1 MSDTNIPPMTHD
13 RRNTILALALPTIG
27 GMTSQN
33 ILNLVDMAMVG
44 TLGAPALAGVGIGS
58 FLNFMAFAAIAGLA
72 SAVQATAARRVGEGK
87 TSECALPLNGGLYLC
102 WLIGLPLTAVLFLF
116 APEIFRLLND
126 DPDVLREGVPYFQ
139 IRLLGIIAVG
149 MNFSFRGYWTAIKN
163 TRLYFATLLTMH
175 TVNIV
180 LNYVLIFGKF
190 GLPALGTTGA
200 AIGTAASLWLGSA
213 IYFWHG
219 HRLARPSGF
228 LDHLPD
234 ATQLRTLLKLGLPSS
249 MQQLFFAAGFTVLF
263 WIVGQV
269 GTREVAVTNVLIN
282 ITLVVILP
290 GMGLGLAAATLVG
303 QALGRG
309 EPEDAY
315 RWAWDV
321 SKVGV
326 MIFAVLGMVMLL
338 FPKLILGLFLHEPE
352 LLELGDIPLRLI
364 GASVAFDGIGLIL
377 MQALLGAGASAAVM
391 RLSVGMQ
398 WLFFLPAAWLVGPG
412 LGNGLLAIWLVFV
425 GYRALQTAAFI
436 SLWQKREW
444 ATIRV

>member
-1 MSDTNIPPMTHD
+1 MIAD
-13 RRNTILALALPTIG
+13 RRRTILALALPTIG

-72 SAVQATAARRVGEGK
+72 SAVQATAARRVGAGRE
-87 TSECALPLNGGLYLC
+87 SESALPLNGGLYLC
-102 WLIGLPLTAVLFLF
+102 WLIGLPLTLVLFTF
-116 APEIFRLLND
+116 APEIVGLMNS
-126 DPDVLREGVPYFQ
+126 DPAVLREGVPYFQ

-149 MNFSFRGYWTAIKN
+149 MNFSFRGYWTAVKN
-163 TRLYFATLLTMH
+163 TRLYFRTLLTMH
-175 TVNIV
+175 TINIA
-180 LNYVLIFGKF
+180 LNYCLIFGKL

-200 AIGTAASLWLGSA
+200 AIGTAISLWLGSA

-219 HRLARPSGF
+219 HRLARPAGF
-228 LDHLPD
+228 LHGLPN
-234 ATQLRTLLKLGLPSS
+234 AEQLGGLLKLGLPSS
-249 MQQLFFAAGFTVLF
+249 LQQLFFAAGFTVLF

-282 ITLVVILP
+282 ITLVAILP

-315 RWAWDV
+315 RWGWDV
-321 SKVGV
+321 SRVGV
-326 MIFAVLGMVMLL
+326 AIFAVLGAAMLF
-338 FPKLILGLFLHEPE
+338 FPKVLLGLFLHEAE

-364 GASVAFDGIGLIL
+364 GVSVAFDAIGLIL
-377 MQALLGAGASAAVM
+377 MQALLGAGASAMVM
-391 RLSVGMQ
+391 RISVGMQ
-398 WLFFLPAAWLVGPG
+398 WLLFLPLAWLVGPG

-425 GYRALQTAAFI
+425 GYRALQTAAFVT
-436 SLWQKREW
+436 LWRKREW
-444 ATIRV
+444 AAIRI

>member
-1 MSDTNIPPMTHD
+1 MNAD
-13 RRNTILALALPTIG
+13 RRRTILALALPTIG

-72 SAVQATAARRVGEGK
+72 SAVQATAARRVGEGRQG
-87 TSECALPLNGGLYLC
+87 EAALPLNGGLYLC
-102 WLIGLPLTAVLFLF
+102 WLIGLPLTVVLFLF
-116 APEIFRLLND
+116 APAIVGLMNG
-126 DPDVLREGVPYFQ
+126 DPAVLREGVPYFQ

-149 MNFSFRGYWTAIKN
+149 MNFSFRGYWTAVKN
-163 TRLYFATLLTMH
+163 TRLYFTTLLTMH
-175 TVNIV
+175 TVNIA
-180 LNYVLIFGKF
+180 LNYCLIFGKL

-219 HRLARPSGF
+219 HRLARPAGF
-228 LDHLPD
+228 LDHLPGRE
-234 ATQLRTLLKLGLPSS
+234 QLLSLLRLGIPSS
-249 MQQLFFAAGFTVLF
+249 LQQLFFAAGFTVLF

-269 GTREVAVTNVLIN
+269 GTAEVAVTNVLIN
-282 ITLVVILP
+282 ITLVAVLP

-309 EPEDAY
+309 QPEDAY

-321 SKVGV
+321 CRVGAH
-326 MIFAVLGMVMLL
+326 IFAVLGLVMLL
-338 FPKLILGLFLHEPE
+338 FPKPLLGVFLHEPA
-352 LLELGDIPLRLI
+352 LLALGDIPLRLI
-364 GASVAFDGIGLIL
+364 GLGVVLDGIGLIL

-391 RLSVGMQ
+391 RISVGLQ
-398 WLFFLPAAWLVGPG
+398 WLLFLPLAWLVGAG
-412 LGNGLLAIWLVFV
+412 LGYGLLAIWLVFV
-425 GYRALQTAAFI
+425 GYRALQTGLFI
-436 SLWQKREW
+436 ALWRQREW

>member
-1 MSDTNIPPMTHD
+1 
-13 RRNTILALALPTIG
+13 
-27 GMTSQN
+27 
-33 ILNLVDMAMVG
+33 
-44 TLGAPALAGVGIGS
+44 
-58 FLNFMAFAAIAGLA
+58 
-72 SAVQATAARRVGEGK
+72 
-87 TSECALPLNGGLYLC
+87 
-102 WLIGLPLTAVLFLF
+102 
-116 APEIFRLLND
+116 
-126 DPDVLREGVPYFQ
+126 
-139 IRLLGIIAVG
+139 
-149 MNFSFRGYWTAIKN
+149 
-163 TRLYFATLLTMH
+163 
-175 TVNIV
+175 
-180 LNYVLIFGKF
+180 
-190 GLPALGTTGA
+190 
-200 AIGTAASLWLGSA
+200 
-213 IYFWHG
+213 

-249 MQQLFFAAGFTVLF
+249 LQQLFFAAGFTVLF

-321 SKVGV
+321 AKIGV
-326 MIFAVLGMVMLL
+326 TIFATLGMVMLL

-352 LLELGDIPLRLI
+352 LLELGNIPLRLI

-377 MQALLGAGASAAVM
+377 MQALLGAGASASVM
-391 RLSVGMQ
+391 KVGVGLQ
-398 WLFFLPAAWLVGPG
+398 WLLFLPLAWLVGPG

-425 GYRALQTAAFI
+425 GYRGIQTWLFV
-436 SLWQKREW
+436 SLWRKREW
-444 ATIRV
+444 AGIKV

>member
-1 MSDTNIPPMTHD
+1 MNAD
-13 RRNTILALALPTIG
+13 RRRTILALALPTIG

-72 SAVQATAARRVGEGK
+72 SAVQATAARRVGEGRQAE
-87 TSECALPLNGGLYLC
+87 SALPLNGGLYLC
-102 WLIGLPLTAVLFLF
+102 WLIGLPLTALLFWL
-116 APEIFRLLND
+116 APDIVRLMND
-126 DPDVLREGVPYFQ
+126 DPAVLREGVPYFQ

-149 MNFSFRGYWTAIKN
+149 MNFSFRGYWTAVKN
-163 TRLYFATLLTMH
+163 TRLYFTTLLTMH
-175 TVNIV
+175 TVNIA
-180 LNYVLIFGKF
+180 LNYCLIFGKL

-219 HRLARPSGF
+219 HRLARPAGF
-228 LDHLPD
+228 LDHLPGRE
-234 ATQLRTLLKLGLPSS
+234 QLLSLLRLGIPSS
-249 MQQLFFAAGFTVLF
+249 LQQLFFAAGFTVLF

-269 GTREVAVTNVLIN
+269 GTQELAVTNVLIN
-282 ITLVVILP
+282 ITLVAVLP

-309 EPEDAY
+309 QPEDAY

-321 SKVGV
+321 CRIGGH
-326 MIFAVLGMVMLL
+326 IFAALGLVMLL
-338 FPKLILGLFLHEPE
+338 FPKALLGLFLHEPE
-352 LLELGDIPLRLI
+352 LLALGDIPLRLI
-364 GASVAFDGIGLIL
+364 GLGVVLDGIGLIL

-391 RLSVGMQ
+391 RISVGLQ
-398 WLFFLPAAWLVGPG
+398 WLLFLPLAWLVGPG
-412 LGNGLLAIWLVFV
+412 LGHGLLAIWLVFV
-425 GYRALQTAAFI
+425 GYRALQTGLFI
-436 SLWQKREW
+436 ALWRRRQW
-444 ATIRV
+444 AKIKV

>member
-1 MSDTNIPPMTHD
+1 MTAD
-13 RRNTILALALPTIG
+13 RRRVILALALPTIG

-72 SAVQATAARRVGEGK
+72 SAVQATAARRVGEGRDPE
-87 TSECALPLNGGLYLC
+87 SALSLNGGLYLC
-102 WLIGLPLTAVLFLF
+102 WLIGLPLTAGLFLF
-116 APEIFRLLND
+116 APEIFRLMND
-126 DPDVLREGVPYFQ
+126 DPEVLREGVPYFQ

-149 MNFSFRGYWTAIKN
+149 MNFSFRGYWTAVKN
-163 TRLYFATLLTMH
+163 TRLYFQTLLTMH
-175 TVNIV
+175 AVNIF
-180 LNYVLIFGKF
+180 LNYCLIFGKF

-200 AIGTAASLWLGSA
+200 AIGTAISLWLGSA

-219 HRLARPSGF
+219 HRRARPNGF

-234 ATQLRTLLKLGLPSS
+234 ATQLRALLRLGLPSS
-249 MQQLFFAAGFTVLF
+249 LQQLFFAAGFTVLF

-282 ITLVVILP
+282 ITLVAVLP

-309 EPEDAY
+309 APEDAY

-321 SKVGV
+321 CRVGAG
-326 MIFAVLGMVMLL
+326 IFAALGLAMLL
-338 FPKLILGLFLHEPE
+338 FPQALLGLFLHEPA
-352 LLELGDIPLRLI
+352 LLALGDLPLRLI
-364 GASVAFDGIGLIL
+364 GLGVVLDGIGLIL
-377 MQALLGAGASAAVM
+377 MQALLGAGASGAVM
-391 RLSVGMQ
+391 RISVGMQ
-398 WLFFLPAAWLVGPG
+398 WLLFLPGAWLAGPG
-412 LGNGLLAIWLVFV
+412 LGYGLLGIWLVFV
-425 GYRALQTAAFI
+425 AYRAVQTALFI
-436 SLWQKREW
+436 GLWRERAW
-444 ATIRV
+444 AKIRV